1 MHKRYSTDLTD
12 QQWGVIEPLIPPAKD
27 GGRPR
32 TADMREV
39 VNTCLYIL
47 RTGCQ
52 WEMIPNDFPPKSTV
66 YEYYSQWAKDGTLD
80 EMLRQLCAEV
90 RVKAGRNPKPTA
102 AIIDSQS
109 VKTAGPALEVGYD
122 GAKKTKGRK
131 RHIAVDVLG
140 LLLAVVV
147 HSAGISERA
156 GAKLVMANLMAYFTD
171 IKIVWADGGYSG
183 NTFVSWIKTIFN
195 VIWQVIKR
203 PRKVFQIVKF
213 RWIVERTFGWMNYQ
227 RRLSKDYEYSPRHAE
242 AWIKL
247 AAINTMTRRLSPG

>member
-1 MHKRYSTDLTD
+1 MQKRYSTDLTD
-12 QQWGVIEPLIPPAKD
+12 QQWAVIEPLIPPAKD

-32 TADMREV
+32 TTDMREV
-39 VNTCLYIL
+39 VNTCLYML

-52 WEMIPNDFPPKSTV
+52 WELIPNDFPPKSTV
-66 YEYYSQWAKDGTLD
+66 YEYYSQWAKDSTLD
-80 EMLRQLCAEV
+80 EMVRQLCVEV
-90 RVKAGRNPKPTA
+90 RVKAGRNPKPSA
-102 AIIDSQS
+102 AIVDSQS

-122 GAKKTKGRK
+122 GAKKIKGRK

-147 HSAGISERA
+147 HSAGIQERA
-156 GAKLVMANLMAYFTD
+156 GAKLVMANLMAYFTG

-183 NTFVSWIKTIFN
+183 NTLAAWIKAIFN

-227 RRLSKDYEYSPRHAE
+227 RRLSKDYEYLPRHAE